1 MLACISS
8 NNLCQLVLIPTI
20 FYYYYSWYWLLL
32 IHVSCLNDSGSS
44 DADEWA
50 SKTIE
55 LIRSVQNNLFASAV
69 VAGKYFMT
77 YHDKHETAMP
87 GQSGYGWTLEKLNTP
102 GQSHKMFRMTASVFY
117 SLHDLLVST
126 YGLKSSLHMNSI
138 ESLAIFLVVC
148 GHGWS
153 NSALHGVFKRSGET
167 ISRKFDEVL
176 TCVVA
181 MCQDY
186 IRPIDP
192 NFCTTHTRITGD
204 RRMMPYFKDCI
215 GALDGTHISAT
226 PSQHDFIRY
235 IGRTGKA
242 TQNVLAI
249 VDFDLRFTYASIGQP
264 GSMHDT
270 SVLFHALEHDHDTFP
285 HPPVGMLTYLY
296 VEC

>member
-1 MLACISS
+1 
-8 NNLCQLVLIPTI
+8 
-20 FYYYYSWYWLLL
+20 
-32 IHVSCLNDSGSS
+32 
-44 DADEWA
+44 
-50 SKTIE
+50 
-55 LIRSVQNNLFASAV
+55 
-69 VAGKYFMT
+69 MT

-117 SLHDLLVST
+117 SLHDLLVTT

-186 IRPIDP
+186 I
-192 NFCTTHTRITGD
+192 
-204 RRMMPYFKDCI
+204 
-215 GALDGTHISAT
+215 
-226 PSQHDFIRY
+226 
-235 IGRTGKA
+235 
-242 TQNVLAI
+242 
-249 VDFDLRFTYASIGQP
+249 
-264 GSMHDT
+264 
-270 SVLFHALEHDHDTFP
+270 
-285 HPPVGMLTYLY
+285 
-296 VEC
+296 